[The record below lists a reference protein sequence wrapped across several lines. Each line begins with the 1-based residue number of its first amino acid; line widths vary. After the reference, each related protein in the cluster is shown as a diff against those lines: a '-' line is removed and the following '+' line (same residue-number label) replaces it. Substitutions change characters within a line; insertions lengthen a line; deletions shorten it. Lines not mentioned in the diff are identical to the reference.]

1 MQTYSYFLLG
11 VFLAIPWLLIFY
23 FKKSLRRRILI
34 ASFIGAPFAFIN
46 SWFRLDYWHPPEL
59 FFFYVMS
66 IEDILFAFTT
76 TGISFT
82 IFDALFTKKQVKAFK
97 NRKKLSYLF
106 IPIIIG
112 SFFFLQNYLGLNSM
126 FMWAIPMIVLAFV
139 VVIIRNDL
147 IIPSIFSAILSMLI
161 AIPIYIILFNYISP
175 EYWDKYW
182 YLKGTKYETS
192 ILGNVPLME
201 LLWYFSWGCFS
212 GVMYDFAKGTK
223 KIPNKLWEK
232 ITNKTK

>member
-23 FKKSLRRRILI
+23 FKKNLRRRILI
-34 ASFIGAPFAFIN
+34 ASCIGAPFAFIN
-46 SWFRLDYWHPPEL
+46 SWFRLDYWNPPEL
-59 FFFYVMS
+59 FFFYIMS

-82 IFDALFTKKQVKAFK
+82 IFDALFTQQQVKAYKSRK
-97 NRKKLSYLF
+97 NLSYLF

-126 FMWAIPMIVLAFV
+126 FMWAIPMIVLAIV
-139 VVIIRNDL
+139 VVIIRKDL
-147 IIPSIFSAILSMLI
+147 FIPSILSAILSMLI

-175 EYWDKYW
+175 DYWDKYW

-223 KIPNKLWEK
+223 KIPNKIWKKL
-232 ITNKTK
+232 TNAS